1 MANDAWS
8 DDPAIRMGSD
18 DDPDS
23 QKVKAWL
30 IRWVWPGIGGLAIVV
45 LIVSVMKLSWTYGVV
60 QVAAGVWLIAQ
71 LVIRPGAFLLSVR
84 NAFGNAARLFADLL
98 APGVRLMNRRDEP
111 KPAEVRCFMPQ
122 ATLDTEAPPAAP
134 MPPAQQ
140 SKPKRTID
148 WLAALDGLLKFW
160 WLIPVAL
167 IAWALLSFGGRVLD
181 YFDGPSGREVA
192 AEARAAN
199 AESEQRT
206 STAEVHQREE
216 TIAILE
222 RHQAQRAHVR
232 VQVEAARETIAAAPD
247 LDARYAAYRDLSDR
261 LRNESR
267 TAAAAAVREYRAGL
281 AAEPARSPGPAE
293 PR

>member
-1 MANDAWS
+1 
-8 DDPAIRMGSD
+8 
-18 DDPDS
+18 
-23 QKVKAWL
+23 
-30 IRWVWPGIGGLAIVV
+30 
-45 LIVSVMKLSWTYGVV
+45 
-60 QVAAGVWLIAQ
+60 
-71 LVIRPGAFLLSVR
+71 
-84 NAFGNAARLFADLL
+84 
-98 APGVRLMNRRDEP
+98 MNRRDEP